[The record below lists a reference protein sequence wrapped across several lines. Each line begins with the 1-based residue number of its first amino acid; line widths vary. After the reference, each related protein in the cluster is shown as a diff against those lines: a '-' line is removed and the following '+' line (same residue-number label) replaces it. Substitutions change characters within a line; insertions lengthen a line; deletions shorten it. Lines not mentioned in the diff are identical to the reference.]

1 MSEFGTISRNRLNT
15 CHMDIVKV
23 MEQAIKNGPDFSVV
37 CGHRNQ
43 VDQKNA
49 FDKGLSKV
57 LYPDS
62 KHNAMPSNAV
72 DIVPYPV
79 DWEDLNRFR
88 VLAGYILGTAD
99 AMGIKLRWGGDWDR
113 DYDEGDEKFRDMPH
127 FQLMES

>member
-1 MSEFGTISRNRLNT
+1 MGAFGASSRNRLNT

-23 MEQAIKNGPDFSVV
+23 LEQAIKNGPDFSVI

-43 VDQKNA
+43 VDQRKA
-49 FDKGLSKV
+49 FDEGLSQVK
-57 LYPDS
+57 YPNS
-62 KHNAMPSNAV
+62 KHNAMPANAV

-79 DWEDLNRFR
+79 DWDDLNRFR

-113 DYDEGDEKFRDMPH
+113 DYDESNEKFRDMPH
-127 FQLMES
+127 FGLIG